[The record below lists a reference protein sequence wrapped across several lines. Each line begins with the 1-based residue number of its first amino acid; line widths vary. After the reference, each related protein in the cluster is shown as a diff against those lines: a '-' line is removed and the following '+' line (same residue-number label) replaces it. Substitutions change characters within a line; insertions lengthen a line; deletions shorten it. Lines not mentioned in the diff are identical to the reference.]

1 MILLT
6 QWTQQDIQ
14 ALIIVMILLGI
25 HFVLRLF
32 KDTPLHFL
40 YRGWCMF
47 WLILFATLAI
57 NFAKD
62 ELKKWWDK

>member
-14 ALIIVMILLGI
+14 ALIIVAILLGI
-25 HFVLRLF
+25 HFVLRLL
-32 KDTPLHFL
+32 KDTPLAFL

-62 ELKKWWDK
+62 ELKKWWNK

>member
-14 ALIIVMILLGI
+14 ALIIVAILLGI
-25 HFVLRLF
+25 HFVLRLL
-32 KDTPLHFL
+32 KDTSLAFL

-62 ELKKWWDK
+62 ELKKRWDK

>member
-1 MILLT
+1 MDLTHSDIRALVTVGILL
-6 QWTQQDIQ
+6 
-14 ALIIVMILLGI
+14 VI

-32 KDTPLHFL
+32 KDTPLAPL
-40 YRGWCMF
+40 YRGWVMF

-62 ELKKWWDK
+62 EVKKWWNK